1 MGRRYVKRQAT
12 PQAPVSETAMR
23 QVLGCYETL
32 HLICTFIDMPT
43 LLHAQ
48 LVSKHWHDMIS
59 TSPLLQQNLFF
70 NPRLSV
76 NIEQPSTINPL
87 LLQHFEAIL
96 KGRESYNKQMWHNSP
111 AMSRMSIANMK
122 NGRKVHK
129 AFIRRDASWRRMLV
143 AQPPITSIGYM
154 RKVNGDEDWKLLPFP
169 GGLRMG
175 DLYDMVFQAIWSK
188 VDEASGS
195 AFVDLSPYNPDYYYR
210 SDHLFTKWKE
220 MPPMLVGSSSYYYAD
235 QTCGKGRCNCHFRP
249 VYRDRQ
255 CYRLKDEKI
264 YIRAC
269 KSTRWIFKCE
279 GFEEKDY
286 LNLGQPRRTT
296 R

>member
-1 MGRRYVKRQAT
+1 
-12 PQAPVSETAMR
+12 
-23 QVLGCYETL
+23 
-32 HLICTFIDMPT
+32 MPT

-59 TSPLLQQNLFF
+59 TSPLLQQNLFLK
-70 NPRLSV
+70 PRPSV
-76 NIEQPSTINPL
+76 NTEEPSIFNPL
-87 LLQHFEAIL
+87 LLKHFERML
-96 KGRESYNKQMWHNSP
+96 KGRESYHNTMHYSTT
-111 AMSRMSIANMK
+111 AMFDMSIANMK
-122 NGRKVHK
+122 DGRKVHK

-143 AQPPITSIGYM
+143 AQPPITSIGYAG
-154 RKVNGDEDWKLLPFP
+154 KVNDDENWSLLPFP
-169 GGLRMG
+169 EGLRMG
-175 DLYDMVFQAIWSK
+175 DLYDMVFQAIWGK
-188 VDEASGS
+188 PGEAHGS
-195 AFVDLSPYNPDYYYR
+195 AYVDFPPYNRHYYNR
-210 SDHLFTKWKE
+210 SDHMLTKWKE
-220 MPPMLVGSSSYYYAD
+220 MPPMLVGSVSKYYAD

-249 VYRDRQ
+249 IYRDRQ

-286 LNLGQPRRTT
+286 LSLGQPRLTT